1 MAELA
6 GRGRSVP
13 ITHARVLHIA
23 VPVVLANVTVPVL
36 GAVDTGVVGQLGLAA
51 PIGAVGIGALVLTSI
66 YWIFGFL
73 RMGTAGLTAQ
83 ARGAGHTGEVAA
95 LLTRSLL
102 IGLAAGVTFI
112 LLQGPLFW
120 AAFQIS
126 PASDGVESLAR
137 SYMSIRIWSAP
148 AMIALYGVMGWL
160 IAQERT
166 RALFGVQFVMNAVN
180 VILDLIFVLGFG
192 WGVEGVAIAT
202 FIAEWS
208 GFALGLW
215 FCRAAFRSP
224 AWNDWA
230 RVFHRAT
237 LVRMTKINTDI
248 LIRSMLLEAI
258 VLSFMFYGAG
268 FGDVTLAA
276 NQVLLQFLFIT
287 AHGMDG
293 FAFGAESLVGQALG
307 ARDRTTL
314 RRAAY
319 YSSLWGLFTVLA
331 FAIGF
336 WLLGGWIIDVM
347 AKSPAVQIEA
357 RVYLPWMIAAPVA
370 GWAAWMFDGI
380 FIGATATRDMR
391 NMMVL
396 SALIYVAALYALVP
410 YIGNHGLWAALIIS
424 YLARGVSLGVR
435 YPALERQ
442 ADT

>member
-1 MAELA
+1 VAELA

-224 AWNDWA
+224 AWND
-230 RVFHRAT
+230 
-237 LVRMTKINTDI
+237 
-248 LIRSMLLEAI
+248 
-258 VLSFMFYGAG
+258 
-268 FGDVTLAA
+268 
-276 NQVLLQFLFIT
+276 
-287 AHGMDG
+287 
-293 FAFGAESLVGQALG
+293 
-307 ARDRTTL
+307 
-314 RRAAY
+314 
-319 YSSLWGLFTVLA
+319 
-331 FAIGF
+331 
-336 WLLGGWIIDVM
+336 
-347 AKSPAVQIEA
+347 
-357 RVYLPWMIAAPVA
+357 
-370 GWAAWMFDGI
+370 
-380 FIGATATRDMR
+380 
-391 NMMVL
+391 
-396 SALIYVAALYALVP
+396 
-410 YIGNHGLWAALIIS
+410 
-424 YLARGVSLGVR
+424 
-435 YPALERQ
+435 
-442 ADT
+442 